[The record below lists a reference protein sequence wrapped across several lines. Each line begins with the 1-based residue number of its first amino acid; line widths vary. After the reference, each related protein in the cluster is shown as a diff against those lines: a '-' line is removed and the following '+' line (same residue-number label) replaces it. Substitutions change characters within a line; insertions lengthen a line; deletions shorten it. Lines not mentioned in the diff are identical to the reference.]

1 MAGYSEK
8 FQCVK
13 AVFPVYF
20 LVISIS
26 VKIETLFKKISSTS
40 LT

>member
-8 FQCVK
+8 FQGVK
-13 AVFPVYF
+13 ADCTVCF